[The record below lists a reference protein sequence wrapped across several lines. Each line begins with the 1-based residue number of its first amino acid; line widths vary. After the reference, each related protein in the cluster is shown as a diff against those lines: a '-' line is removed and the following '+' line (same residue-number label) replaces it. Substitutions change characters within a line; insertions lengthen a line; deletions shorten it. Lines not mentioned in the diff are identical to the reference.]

1 MDVFWKL
8 LFIIIFI
15 HSFIHCL
22 QSYEQDE
29 DDQYNA
35 GYDVG
40 SFPKDFGYGPFDQ
53 DGDGPPGPL
62 VSEQKPRILLM
73 GLRRWV
79 KKLPFKLL

>member
-1 MDVFWKL
+1 ML
-8 LFIIIFI
+8 EIIII
-15 HSFIHCL
+15 IIIHCL

-73 GLRRWV
+73 GLRRSV
-79 KKLPFKLL
+79 KKYGIIAF

>member
-1 MDVFWKL
+1 
-8 LFIIIFI
+8 LFCF
-15 HSFIHCL
+15 L

-53 DGDGPPGPL
+53 DGDGLPGPL
-62 VSEQKPRILLM
+62 VGEQKPRILLM
-73 GLRRWV
+73 GLRRYV
-79 KKLPFKLL
+79 KKVWNCQWTVPYNILLLPKFCV